1 MHSSET
7 LRYLIIPGWNGSG
20 PDHWQ
25 THWEQTLP
33 NATRVQQR
41 DWQWPSREDWVDEL
55 ARLIAED
62 ERPTILIAHS
72 LGCIT
77 LSHWAAKAPGAL
89 LNRIKA
95 ALLVA
100 PADVERPNCPEP
112 LRGFAPLELE
122 RLPFP
127 SLLVGSD
134 NDRAASAERTIHFGE
149 AWGSKIFILSGAG
162 HINVEAGF
170 THWDEG
176 FGFLYQLQGL
186 AEHRALRL
194 A

>member
-1 MHSSET
+1 MASET

-33 NATRVQQR
+33 NATRVQQPN
-41 DWQWPSREDWVDEL
+41 WQWPSREDWVSQL
-55 ARLIAED
+55 ARQIEQD
-62 ERPTILIAHS
+62 ERPAILIAHS

-77 LSHWAAKAPGAL
+77 LSHWAANAPKSL
-89 LNRIKA
+89 LSRVRA

-112 LRGFAPLELE
+112 LRGFAPLELKS
-122 RLPFP
+122 LPFP

-134 NDRAASAERTIHFGE
+134 NDRAASAARAIEFGE
-149 AWGSKIFILSGAG
+149 AWGSKIAILSGAG

-170 THWDEG
+170 IRWDEG
-176 FGFLYQLQGL
+176 FGFLYQLQEL
-186 AEHRALRL
+186 AEKQARRSA
-194 A
+194 